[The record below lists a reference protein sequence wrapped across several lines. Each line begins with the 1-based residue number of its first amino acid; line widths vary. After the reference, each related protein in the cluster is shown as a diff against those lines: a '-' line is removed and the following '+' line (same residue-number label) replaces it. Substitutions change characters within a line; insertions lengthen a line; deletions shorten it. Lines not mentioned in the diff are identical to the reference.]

1 MASWPGNFGKAGDSG
16 QRKKGLYMS
25 IVATVLAGAIGG
37 LLAAF
42 VTITGLMLTTRWK
55 IAEENIIKERAKWR
69 DAVRSLIEQAVIE
82 TDASKLRVIATGLA
96 LRMNPT
102 EDSAKDD
109 RELVALV
116 FSLEARANRTDE
128 VRARIVALAAH
139 ILKHDWSRAKWEA
152 DLWFWQKE
160 PLQTKYSG
168 PASYGVSTT
177 DYKS

>member
-1 MASWPGNFGKAGDSG
+1 MSVAG
-16 QRKKGLYMS
+16 
-25 IVATVLAGAIGG
+25 TVLAGAIGG

-42 VTITGLMLTTRWK
+42 VTVSGLIFTSRWK

-82 TDASKLRVIATGLA
+82 TDASKLRGIATGLA
-96 LRMNPT
+96 LRMNPA
-102 EDSAKDD
+102 ENSNKDD

-116 FSLEARANRTDE
+116 YSLEAHENRTDE

-152 DLWFWQKE
+152 DLWFTQRE
-160 PLQTKYSG
+160 PVQTKYSG
-168 PASYGVSTT
+168 PASYQVP
-177 DYKS
+177 KSGLTQ